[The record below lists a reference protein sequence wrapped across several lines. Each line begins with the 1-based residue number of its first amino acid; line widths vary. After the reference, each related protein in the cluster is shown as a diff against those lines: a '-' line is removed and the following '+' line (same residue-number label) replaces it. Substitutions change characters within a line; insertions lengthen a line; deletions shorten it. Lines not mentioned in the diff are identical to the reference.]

1 MATKSSNRNIKQK
14 TRTVG
19 AALAIPLVLGGA
31 GAGAFITNANA
42 VDNTSATTTAAN
54 QARTEK
60 AVTATLANFKGK
72 APDQTINNYVHW
84 IFNDSDLP
92 QYSDSSRTTYTVKVA
107 DLAGVPIKPDTLLIG
122 VGATNKHADTL
133 DLPLLASEDGS
144 RARQGNLTLGSG
156 ANSTTIRAN
165 ADGTI
170 TIPRNDDSTQRL
182 TFDYSVE
189 KADGTGTVSQR
200 ITFNPTMPTLQQGA
214 VTANTTIGQLGTTN
228 SNPTE
233 VNVGKSGDVTFT
245 YTNNSQITATTA
257 PGETSDGKIRL
268 SMTRD
273 GKAVELEPVEIKPG
287 ETKTI
292 SVQNVKA
299 SDVAGEVTGSDF
311 KIIEKVPGCDE
322 AIRVSPSDHLAAN
335 PIHFNDV
342 AGDAT
347 TAFAKLFFDKDVKRA
362 APILPAGANV
372 ETYPAKTSASDYFS
386 SGSNGGLAAVTNGNW
401 RADSE
406 AAQCHWGSEKTYNYD
421 YSVYVKPVAVAEP
434 TPEPTP
440 SETPEP
446 TPTAEPTPEP
456 TPTTPEV
463 TPEPSAPVT
472 PAPVPSKPAVIP
484 SSEPTPSETP
494 APVPS
499 ESTPPAPTQEVT
511 TPAPSVTPSE
521 PVVTP
526 TPEPSAPVPPAPVPS
541 KPAVIPSSEPTPS
554 ETPAPVPSESTP
566 PAPTQE
572 VTTPAPS
579 VTPSEPAVE
588 KPSEPAVVKPSEPG
602 KKVEAKTG
610 HEQEA
615 AKDPTGLIAG
625 ISAIVVAA
633 LVFFFGR
640 KHFAK
645 WSADAKAKKAAK
657 EAAKGGTEAT
667 AESSE
672 STETEPAAEGEK

>member
-60 AVTATLANFKGK
+60 AVTATLANFKAK

-122 VGATNKHADTL
+122 VGATNKDADTL

-273 GKAVELEPVEIKPG
+273 GKAVELETVEIKPG
-287 ETKTI
+287 DTKTI

-311 KIIEKVPGCDE
+311 KVIEKVPGCDE
-322 AIRVSPSDHLAAN
+322 GIRVSPSDHLAAS

-342 AGDAT
+342 AGDAE

-386 SGSNGGLAAVTNGNW
+386 TGSNGGLAAVTNGNW

-406 AAQCHWGSEKTYNYD
+406 TAQCHWGSEKTYNYD

-446 TPTAEPTPEP
+446 TPTVEPTPEP
-456 TPTTPEV
+456 TPSE
-463 TPEPSAPVT
+463 TPEPT
-472 PAPVPSKPAVIP
+472 PTVEPTP
-484 SSEPTPSETP
+484 EPTPSETP
-494 APVPS
+494 EPAPS
-499 ESTPPAPTQEVT
+499 ES
-511 TPAPSVTPSE
+511 
-521 PVVTP
+521 
-526 TPEPSAPVPPAPVPS
+526 
-541 KPAVIPSSEPTPS
+541 I
-554 ETPAPVPSESTP
+554 P

-588 KPSEPAVVKPSEPG
+588 KPSEPTVVKPSEPG

-657 EAAKGGTEAT
+657 EAAKGGTET
-667 AESSE
+667 TTESSE
-672 STETEPAAEGEK
+672 STEPEPTAEGEK

>member
-42 VDNTSATTTAAN
+42 VDNTSATATAGN

-60 AVTATLANFKGK
+60 AVTATLANFKAK

-122 VGATNKHADTL
+122 VGATNKDADTL

-273 GKAVELEPVEIKPG
+273 GKAVELESVEIKPG

-311 KIIEKVPGCDE
+311 KVIEKVPGCDE
-322 AIRVSPSDHLAAN
+322 AIRVSPSDHLAAS

-342 AGDAT
+342 AGDAE

-386 SGSNGGLAAVTNGNW
+386 SGLRVGT
-401 RADSE
+401 
-406 AAQCHWGSEKTYNYD
+406 
-421 YSVYVKPVAVAEP
+421 PVAV
-434 TPEPTP
+434 
-440 SETPEP
+440 SY
-446 TPTAEPTPEP
+446 
-456 TPTTPEV
+456 
-463 TPEPSAPVT
+463 
-472 PAPVPSKPAVIP
+472 
-484 SSEPTPSETP
+484 SSQAT
-494 APVPS
+494 V
-499 ESTPPAPTQEVT
+499 
-511 TPAPSVTPSE
+511 
-521 PVVTP
+521 
-526 TPEPSAPVPPAPVPS
+526 
-541 KPAVIPSSEPTPS
+541 
-554 ETPAPVPSESTP
+554 
-566 PAPTQE
+566 
-572 VTTPAPS
+572 
-579 VTPSEPAVE
+579 
-588 KPSEPAVVKPSEPG
+588 
-602 KKVEAKTG
+602 
-610 HEQEA
+610 
-615 AKDPTGLIAG
+615 
-625 ISAIVVAA
+625 
-633 LVFFFGR
+633 
-640 KHFAK
+640 
-645 WSADAKAKKAAK
+645 
-657 EAAKGGTEAT
+657 AT
-667 AESSE
+667 AGDLQLRLLSLCEAGCGCGAD
-672 STETEPAAEGEK
+672 P

>member
-42 VDNTSATTTAAN
+42 VDNTSATATAAN

-60 AVTATLANFKGK
+60 AVTATLANFKAK

-122 VGATNKHADTL
+122 VGATNKDADTL

-156 ANSTTIRAN
+156 ADSTTIRAN

-170 TIPRNDDSTQRL
+170 TIPRNDDSTQRVSLL
-182 TFDYSVE
+182 TILSRRQTVLALSPSALHSTRLCRPYS
-189 KADGTGTVSQR
+189 S
-200 ITFNPTMPTLQQGA
+200 A

-292 SVQNVKA
+292 SVQDVKA

-311 KIIEKVPGCDE
+311 KVIEKVPGCDE
-322 AIRVSPSDHLAAN
+322 GIRVSPSDHLAAS

-342 AGDAT
+342 AGDAE

-386 SGSNGGLAAVTNGNW
+386 TGGNGGLAAVTNGNW

-406 AAQCHWGSEKTYNYD
+406 TAQCHWGSEKTYNYD

-446 TPTAEPTPEP
+446 TPTVEPTPEP

-472 PAPVPSKPAVIP
+472 PAPVPSKPAVTP
-484 SSEPTPSETP
+484 STEPTPSETP

-511 TPAPSVTPSE
+511 TPAPS
-521 PVVTP
+521 
-526 TPEPSAPVPPAPVPS
+526 A
-541 KPAVIPSSEPTPS
+541 
-554 ETPAPVPSESTP
+554 
-566 PAPTQE
+566 
-572 VTTPAPS
+572 
-579 VTPSEPAVE
+579 TPSEPAAE

-645 WSADAKAKKAAK
+645 WS
-657 EAAKGGTEAT
+657 G
-667 AESSE
+667 
-672 STETEPAAEGEK
+672 

>member
-14 TRTVG
+14 TRTIG

-42 VDNTSATTTAAN
+42 VDNTSATATAAN

-60 AVTATLANFKGK
+60 AVTATLANFKAK

-107 DLAGVPIKPDTLLIG
+107 DLAGVPIKPGTLLIG
-122 VGATNKHADTL
+122 VGATNKDADTL

-228 SNPTE
+228 SNPAE

-273 GKAVELEPVEIKPG
+273 GKAVELESVEIKPG

-311 KIIEKVPGCDE
+311 KVIEKVPGCDE
-322 AIRVSPSDHLAAN
+322 AIRVSPSDHLAAS
-335 PIHFNDV
+335 PIHLNDV
-342 AGDAT
+342 AGDAE

-386 SGSNGGLAAVTNGNW
+386 TGGNDGLAAVTNGNW

-406 AAQCHWGSEKTYNYD
+406 TAQCHWGSEKTYNYD

-446 TPTAEPTPEP
+446 TPTVEPTPEPSAPVTPAPVPSESTPPAPSEEPTPAPSTPPAPKPSEPVVTPTPEP

-472 PAPVPSKPAVIP
+472 PTPVPSKPAV
-484 SSEPTPSETP
+484 TPST
-494 APVPS
+494 
-499 ESTPPAPTQEVT
+499 
-511 TPAPSVTPSE
+511 
-521 PVVTP
+521 
-526 TPEPSAPVPPAPVPS
+526 
-541 KPAVIPSSEPTPS
+541 EPTPS

-657 EAAKGGTEAT
+657 EAAKGDTKTTA

-672 STETEPAAEGEK
+672 SAESEPTAEGEK

>member
-42 VDNTSATTTAAN
+42 VDNTSVTATAAN

-72 APDQTINNYVHW
+72 APDQTVDNYVHW

-92 QYSDSSRTTYTVKVA
+92 PLSDSSRTTYMVNVA
-107 DLAGVPIKPDTLLIG
+107 ELAGVGIKPETLLIG
-122 VGATNKHADTL
+122 AGATNYSADNL
-133 DLPLLASEDGS
+133 DLPLYADDSKSE
-144 RARQGNLTLGSG
+144 ARQGSLTLGGVSD
-156 ANSTTIRAN
+156 ATTIRAN

-182 TFDYSVE
+182 TFLYSVE
-189 KADGTGTVSQR
+189 KADGSGTVTQR
-200 ITFNPTMPTLQQGA
+200 VTFNPTLPTIQKGA
-214 VTANTTIGQLGTTN
+214 VAATTAIGQLSTT
-228 SNPTE
+228 SENPSE
-233 VNVGKSGDVTFT
+233 VKVNESGDVTFT

-257 PGETSDGKIRL
+257 PGSSLDGRIRL

-273 GKAVELEPVEIKPG
+273 GKAIELEPVEIKPG

-292 SVQNVKA
+292 SIQNIKA
-299 SDVAGEVTGSDF
+299 SATAGEVTGSDF
-311 KIIEKVPGCDE
+311 KVIEKLPSCSE
-322 AIRVSPSDHLAAN
+322 PISVSPSDHLAATPITLPN
-335 PIHFNDV
+335 PNLGGSTDN
-342 AGDAT
+342 
-347 TAFAKLFFDKDVKRA
+347 FAKLFFDKDVKRA
-362 APILPAGANV
+362 APILPVGSNV
-372 ETYPAKTSASDYFS
+372 ETYPAKTSAGAYFS
-386 SGSNGGLAAVTNGNW
+386 EGSTGGLAAVNAQNWGASTETSRCYWSSETTN
-401 RADSE
+401 
-406 AAQCHWGSEKTYNYD
+406 NYD

-446 TPTAEPTPEP
+446 TPTVEPTPEP

-463 TPEPSAPVT
+463 TPEPS
-472 PAPVPSKPAVIP
+472 
-484 SSEPTPSETP
+484 
-494 APVPS
+494 
-499 ESTPPAPTQEVT
+499 TPPAPK
-511 TPAPSVTPSE
+511 PSE

-526 TPEPSAPVPPAPVPS
+526 TPEPSAPVTPAPVPS
-541 KPAVIPSSEPTPS
+541 EPAVTPSAEPTPS
-554 ETPAPVPSESTP
+554 ETPAPAPSESTP

-657 EAAKGGTEAT
+657 EAAKGDTKTTA

-672 STETEPAAEGEK
+672 SAESEPTAEGEK

>member
-42 VDNTSATTTAAN
+42 VDNTSVTATAAN

-72 APDQTINNYVHW
+72 APDQTVDNYVHW

-92 QYSDSSRTTYTVKVA
+92 PLSDSSRTTYMVNVA
-107 DLAGVPIKPDTLLIG
+107 ELAGVGIKPETLLIG
-122 VGATNKHADTL
+122 AGATNYSADNL
-133 DLPLLASEDGS
+133 DLPLYADDSKSE
-144 RARQGNLTLGSG
+144 ARQGSLTLGGVSD
-156 ANSTTIRAN
+156 ATTIRAN

-182 TFDYSVE
+182 TFLYSVE
-189 KADGTGTVSQR
+189 KADGSGTVTQR
-200 ITFNPTMPTLQQGA
+200 VTFNPTLPTIQKGA
-214 VTANTTIGQLGTTN
+214 VAATTAIGQLSTT
-228 SNPTE
+228 SENPSE
-233 VNVGKSGDVTFT
+233 VKVNESGDVTFT

-257 PGETSDGKIRL
+257 PGSSLDGRIRL

-273 GKAVELEPVEIKPG
+273 GKAIELEPVEIKPG

-292 SVQNVKA
+292 SIQNIKA
-299 SDVAGEVTGSDF
+299 SATAGEVTGSDF
-311 KIIEKVPGCDE
+311 KVIEKLPSCSEPISVG
-322 AIRVSPSDHLAAN
+322 PSDHLAATPITLPN
-335 PIHFNDV
+335 PNLGGSTDN
-342 AGDAT
+342 
-347 TAFAKLFFDKDVKRA
+347 FAKLFFDKDVKRA
-362 APILPAGANV
+362 APILPVGSNV
-372 ETYPAKTSASDYFS
+372 ETYPAKTSAGAYFS
-386 SGSNGGLAAVTNGNW
+386 EGSNGGLAAVNAQNWGASTETSHCYWSSETTN
-401 RADSE
+401 
-406 AAQCHWGSEKTYNYD
+406 NYD

-446 TPTAEPTPEP
+446 TPTVEPTPEP

-472 PAPVPSKPAVIP
+472 PAPVPSKPAV
-484 SSEPTPSETP
+484 TPST
-494 APVPS
+494 
-499 ESTPPAPTQEVT
+499 
-511 TPAPSVTPSE
+511 
-521 PVVTP
+521 
-526 TPEPSAPVPPAPVPS
+526 
-541 KPAVIPSSEPTPS
+541 EPTPS

-657 EAAKGGTEAT
+657 EAAKGDTKTTA

-672 STETEPAAEGEK
+672 SAETEPTAEGEK

>member
-42 VDNTSATTTAAN
+42 VDNTSVTATAAN

-72 APDQTINNYVHW
+72 APDQTVDNYVHW

-92 QYSDSSRTTYTVKVA
+92 PLSDSSRTTYMVNVA
-107 DLAGVPIKPDTLLIG
+107 ELAGVGIKPETLLIG
-122 VGATNKHADTL
+122 AGATNYSADNL
-133 DLPLLASEDGS
+133 DLPLYADDSKSE
-144 RARQGNLTLGSG
+144 ARQGSLTLGGVSD
-156 ANSTTIRAN
+156 ATTIRAN

-182 TFDYSVE
+182 TFLYSVE
-189 KADGTGTVSQR
+189 KADGSGTVTQR
-200 ITFNPTMPTLQQGA
+200 VTFNPTLPTIQKGA
-214 VTANTTIGQLGTTN
+214 VAATTAIGQLSTT
-228 SNPTE
+228 SENPSE
-233 VNVGKSGDVTFT
+233 VKVNESGDVTFT

-257 PGETSDGKIRL
+257 PGSSLDGRIRL

-273 GKAVELEPVEIKPG
+273 GKAIELEPVEIKPG

-292 SVQNVKA
+292 SIQNIKA
-299 SDVAGEVTGSDF
+299 SATAGEVTGSDF
-311 KIIEKVPGCDE
+311 KVIEKLPSCSEPISVG
-322 AIRVSPSDHLAAN
+322 PSDHLAATPITLPN
-335 PIHFNDV
+335 PNLGGSTDN
-342 AGDAT
+342 
-347 TAFAKLFFDKDVKRA
+347 FAKLFFDKDVKRA
-362 APILPAGANV
+362 APILPVGSNV
-372 ETYPAKTSASDYFS
+372 ETYPAKTSAGAYFS
-386 SGSNGGLAAVTNGNW
+386 EGSNGGLAAVNAQNWGASTETSRCYWSSGTTN
-401 RADSE
+401 
-406 AAQCHWGSEKTYNYD
+406 NYD

-446 TPTAEPTPEP
+446 TPTVEPTPEP

-463 TPEPSAPVT
+463 TPEPS
-472 PAPVPSKPAVIP
+472 
-484 SSEPTPSETP
+484 
-494 APVPS
+494 
-499 ESTPPAPTQEVT
+499 TPPAPK
-511 TPAPSVTPSE
+511 PSE

-526 TPEPSAPVPPAPVPS
+526 TPEPSAPVTPAPVPS
-541 KPAVIPSSEPTPS
+541 EPAVTPSAEPTPS
-554 ETPAPVPSESTP
+554 ETPAPAPSESTP

-657 EAAKGGTEAT
+657 EAAKGDTKTTA

-672 STETEPAAEGEK
+672 SAESEPTAEGEK